1 MQIYSI
7 SNEKLFAFKA
17 NNLNVEDAWTFIR
30 CEIMDLPAYGV
41 GTDDFTIKVDE
52 QAQGFPKSTDFKLS
66 GGDND
71 PIENINP
78 QTLPV
83 AIKGDHAIWF
93 DDNLNAAEEE
103 LEDYEYLI
111 ISDGKG
117 GTDCYLVWGK
127 LNVSKTDFYTPVSEG
142 KKAHYFR
149 MDDDV
154 SNF

>member
-7 SNEKLFAFKA
+7 SNQDLFSFVTS
-17 NNLNVEDAWTFIR
+17 NLDVEDAWTFIR
-30 CEIMDLPAYGV
+30 SKLMDLPSSGV
-41 GTDDFTIKVDE
+41 ATDDFTLQVDE
-52 QAQGFPKSTDFKLS
+52 QAQGFPKQNKFSLV

-93 DDNLNAAEEE
+93 DVNLNNAEEE
-103 LEDYEYLI
+103 LEDYEFVLCT
-111 ISDGKG
+111 DGKG
-117 GTDCYLVWGK
+117 VSSYLVWGK
-127 LNVSKTDFYTPVSEG
+127 LNVSKTDFYTPKSEALN
-142 KKAHYFR
+142 AHYFR
-149 MDDDV
+149 FDDDE